1 MTNPPKPERSAAAAA
16 FVAAVGAL
24 LAEHP
29 FAALNVEALAR
40 RAGFNKALVYRY
52 FGGLEG
58 VVAAYAATDDFLPG
72 AEELGQGVPAEGQP
86 WPPRLILAQ
95 VLKNFAR
102 GLRRR
107 PASVQILLHGAEAG
121 GAITEALERGRRQR
135 IQAIRQHLGITDR
148 AVGLDMDMVMA
159 LFLSAFLMLIAHQ
172 QRACAVFDGAGID
185 QFWARMEATIDS
197 LLQGTSSM
205 KT

>member
-1 MTNPPKPERSAAAAA
+1 
-16 FVAAVGAL
+16 VAAVGQL
-24 LAEHP
+24 LAEQS
-29 FAALNVEALAR
+29 FTSLNVEALAR
-40 RAGFNKALVYRY
+40 HAGFNKALVYRY

-72 AEELGQGVPAEGQP
+72 AEELAQGLPTVPPQ
-86 WPPRLILAQ
+86 WPPRRVLAQ

-102 GLRRR
+102 GLRNR
-107 PASVQILLHGAEAG
+107 PASVQILLHGAGAG

-135 IQAIRQHLGITDR
+135 IQAMRQQLGITDQ

-172 QRACAVFDGAGID
+172 QRVCAVFENDSAD
-185 QFWARMEATIDS
+185 KFWARMETTIES
-197 LLQGTSSM
+197 LLMSP
-205 KT
+205 